1 MSDPVFTR
9 GKTPFADRDVLSDRY
24 TPDKLVGRDTELQQ
38 YTDYLEPA
46 IWGEDPNNIFLYGK
60 TGVGKTAATRYL
72 LSHLQ
77 QDVEQYPDTEIESVY
92 INCDGLTTSYRVAID
107 IINSLREPP
116 NKIGE
121 SGYSTSEVYDMMW
134 DELESIGSEN
144 DSGKTVI
151 VLLVLDEI
159 DHTEVGE
166 DSILYQL
173 SRAAEQNTLNSTRV
187 GVIGIS
193 NDLTFSDRLSP
204 KVKSSLCQKKIFF
217 ETYEAD
223 ELRKVLQQR
232 ATIAF
237 KEDALDSG
245 VIPLCA
251 AYGRKQ
257 SGDAREALDLLRAAG
272 DIARNDN
279 RAVVTEEHVTEGQS
293 RVQREGIIAGV
304 RSLHDHSRY
313 VLYALATLSAENQT
327 PARTR
332 TIHERY
338 INICDIAGVEALT
351 SRRVRD
357 FLREL
362 DMLGALTISERNQGE
377 AGGHYYEFELD
388 HALETIVTAL
398 EGTIN
403 EVGIHESVSA
413 TMESE

>member
-1 MSDPVFTR
+1 MTDRVFTR

-24 TPDKLVGRDTELQQ
+24 TPDELVGRDKELEQ
-38 YTDYLEPA
+38 YIDYLEPA
-46 IWGEDPNNIFLYGK
+46 VWGEEPNNIFLYGK

-77 QDVEQYPDTEIESVY
+77 EDVEQYPDTDVTSVY
-92 INCDGLTTSYRVAID
+92 INCDGLSTSYRVAIA
-107 IINSLREPP
+107 IINSLRERH
-116 NKIGE
+116 NRIGE
-121 SGYSTSEVYDMMW
+121 SGYSTSEVYEMMW
-134 DELESIGSEN
+134 SELNAVERDAN
-144 DSGKTVI
+144 ADQNMI

-159 DHTEVGE
+159 DHTEAGE

-173 SRAAEQNTLNSTRV
+173 SRAAEQDMLDSMRV

-204 KVKSSLCQKKIFF
+204 KVRSSLCQKKIFF
-217 ETYEAD
+217 ETYDAD
-223 ELRKVLQQR
+223 ELREVLEQR
-232 ATIAF
+232 AKIAF
-237 KEDALDSG
+237 KDNALESG
-245 VIPLCA
+245 VLPLCA

-272 DIARNDN
+272 DIARNDD
-279 RAVVTEEHVTEGQS
+279 REIVTEADVEEGQN
-293 RVQREGIIAGV
+293 RVQREGIIEGV

-313 VLYALATLSAENQT
+313 VLYALCTLEAEHAT

-332 TIHERY
+332 TIHDRY
-338 INICDIAGVEALT
+338 TRICDLSAVDSLT

-362 DMLGALTISERNQGE
+362 DMLGAITISERNQGE

-388 HALETIVTAL
+388 HGLETMVTAL
-398 EGTIN
+398 DGTIDDI
-403 EVGIHESVSA
+403 GMHESLSSY
-413 TMESE
+413 TE